1 MAQKSN
7 ENPFP
12 KLAALRLGH
21 AATPTNALLNLLRK
35 DINAPTGDAAKP
47 AVDINRFTMDK
58 VSRQTSQDI
67 TDSDAVMQL
76 LPELQL
82 VKVVSVGT
90 TLDPKSMSEANLTFS
105 VDPTV
110 FDSEIGKLL
119 LEPVENFF
127 KRDYK
132 IDDRL
137 DLIIEDCLFNKGSSI
152 LCVLPE
158 NVLDNLVNGRREV
171 SMEAF
176 STIRDRI
183 ANSANDNM
191 GFLGSSK
198 PSTDGRKISL
208 EGFSASPSDN
218 IVSAVY
224 QDELCTLEHIRVS
237 DNFNVLKVPG
247 MSKRVRE
254 LGIAARLRKHN
265 VSMESEVHQFNN
277 SEIERLYE
285 HTRAASE
292 QTQVISSPKY
302 MSRPSIGH
310 PLILPLPS
318 ESVIPVFVAGRPHEH
333 IGYFLLVDHHG
344 YPVSKDSTRD
354 FYGEMQAGWKNGSSG
369 GVGNSEILRLT
380 REAMGDNDKKSAYEV
395 DHIQQAFNAIL
406 TSDLNNRL
414 RNGLYDQD
422 VELGVTQEIQ
432 RIMLYRSW
440 KAKTTQLIFVP
451 EELMTY
457 IAFDYNA
464 NGIGETLIAR
474 TKMLS
479 TMRTTLLFA
488 ETIGGMRNAMGRKKV
503 RIEIDPDDPDPEQTI
518 NNIQSVIMEGAQRS
532 FPLAAPDP
540 AQTMDALMRSG
551 YDFEVNSNDSA
562 YAQTKVEFDDYNTS
576 VNAGNPELQD
586 RLRRYHISSFG
597 IPPEKVDPMSS
608 PDFATSIVNND
619 LVTSRV
625 VKERQKALCAH
636 LSKFVRCFTMH
647 SSIIREEMYKKI
659 ADNVDMLVSPDLKKM
674 SVAEV
679 ADEFILALSVSLPAP
694 DNTQHERQLESIE
707 AYERLLD
714 KGLEAYITPDLFPDD
729 VTEISGLADDVLVN
743 LKALFIRQFMASNNI
758 LPELNILTEMD
769 GTRPAFSLLDH
780 INVSRA
786 TQVQAF
792 LEYAVGKNKF
802 KQRIKEVYGEAIK
815 KITEDSDGDEFSSGD
830 SGDDGGFGNDND
842 DGGFGDDSG
851 GDDGGFG
858 DASGDGG
865 FGDEG
870 GGESGL
876 DDDTQNELDSDF
888 SMDDS
893 QGSEPEGD
901 ESAEPDMSTDGL
913 EDPMGS
919 AEEDETGD
927 EEEDPEKDK

>member
-1 MAQKSN
+1 MAQKT
-7 ENPFP
+7 PKIPYP

-21 AATPTNALLNLLRK
+21 AATPTNALLNLLRR
-35 DINAPTGDAAKP
+35 DRDQPTGDSSKP
-47 AVDINRFTMDK
+47 TVDINRFTMDK

-67 TDSDAVMQL
+67 TDSNAVMQL

-82 VKVVSVGT
+82 VKTVAVGT

-105 VDPTV
+105 VDPTI

-119 LEPVENFF
+119 LEPVEHFF
-127 KRDYK
+127 KKDYK

-137 DLIIEDCLFNKGSSI
+137 DLIIEDCLFNKGSSV

-158 NVLDNLVNGRREV
+158 NILDNLVNGNKHV
-171 SMEAF
+171 SME
-176 STIRDRI
+176 SYTQIRDKAAKGI
-183 ANSANDNM
+183 YENI
-191 GFLGSSK
+191 GFLGSPTASK
-198 PSTDGRKISL
+198 DGKKISL
-208 EGFSASPSDN
+208 EGFTGNTTDN
-218 IVSAVY
+218 TMQGEY
-224 QDELCTLEHIRVS
+224 QGKVCTLDHVKVT
-237 DNFNVLKVPG
+237 DNFHVLKIPG

-254 LGIAARLRKHN
+254 LGIAAKLRKHN
-265 VSMESEVHQFNN
+265 VSMEAEVHQFNN
-277 SEIERLYE
+277 AEIDRLYE
-285 HTRAASE
+285 HTKAGAD

-302 MSRPSIGH
+302 MNRPSVGH

-318 ESVIPVFVAGRPHEH
+318 ESVIPVFVAGRPYEH

-354 FYGEMQAGWKNGSSG
+354 FYGELQAGWKNSG
-369 GVGNSEILRLT
+369 GSDTGGLGNSEILRLT
-380 REAMGDNDKKSAYEV
+380 REAMGDNDNKSAYEV

-414 RNGLYDQD
+414 RNGLYDQE
-422 VELGVTQEIQ
+422 VELGITQEIQ
-432 RIMLYRSW
+432 RIMLFRSW
-440 KAKTTQLIFVP
+440 KAKTTQLVFVP

-457 IAFDYNA
+457 IAFDYNK

-503 RIEIDPDDPDPEQTI
+503 RLEIDPDDPDPEQTI
-518 NNIQSVIMEGAQRS
+518 SNIQSVIIEQGHRS

-540 AQTMDALMRSG
+540 AQTMDALIRSG
-551 YDFEVNSNDSA
+551 YDFEINTNDA
-562 YAQTKVEFDDYNTS
+562 AHATTKVEFDDYNTN
-576 VNAGNPELQD
+576 VNAGNPDLQD

-597 IPPEKVDPMSS
+597 IPPEKVDPMAS

-619 LVTSRV
+619 LVTARV
-625 VKERQKALCAH
+625 VKERQKALCNH
-636 LSKFVRCFTMH
+636 LTKFIRCFTMH
-647 SSIIREEMYKKI
+647 SSILRNAMYELIEANAK
-659 ADNVDMLVSPDLKKM
+659 MLVDPKMESM
-674 SVAEV
+674 SVSEV
-679 ADEFILALSVSLPAP
+679 TDEFILAINVALPAP

-729 VTEISGLADDVLVN
+729 ITEISGLADDVLVN
-743 LKALFIRQFMASNNI
+743 LKALFLRQFMANNNI

-792 LEYAVGKNKF
+792 LEYADGKQKF
-802 KQRIKEVYGEAIK
+802 KDRIKEIYKAIIEK
-815 KITEDSDGDEFSSGD
+815 AE
-830 SGDDGGFGNDND
+830 DDGGF
-842 DGGFGDDSG
+842 DGGGGDDYGSDGGGGDDDFGDDFSG
-851 GDDGGFG
+851 GD
-858 DASGDGG
+858 AGDGDDMSL
-865 FGDEG
+865 DEG
-870 GGESGL
+870 
-876 DDDTQNELDSDF
+876 TQSELDSDF
-888 SMDDS
+888 SMGDDS
-893 QGSEPEGD
+893 TQPESDEPGD
-901 ESAEPDMSTDGL
+901 EGEAMDQSGL
-913 EDPMGS
+913 EDPMGA
-919 AEEDETGD
+919 AEQEEAG
-927 EEEDPEKDK
+927 EEEEEEERI

>member
-1 MAQKSN
+1 MAQKSK
-7 ENPFP
+7 ENSYP

-21 AATPTNALLNLLRK
+21 TATPTNALLNLLRR
-35 DINAPTGDAAKP
+35 DIHAPTGDSAKP
-47 AVDINRFTMDK
+47 TVDINRFTMDK

-67 TDSDAVMQL
+67 TDSDSVMQL

-82 VKVVSVGT
+82 VKTVAVGT

-119 LEPVENFF
+119 LQPIENFF
-127 KRDYK
+127 KKDYK

-137 DLIIEDCLFNKGSSI
+137 DLIITDCLFNKGSSI

-183 ANSANDNM
+183 ADSSNDNL
-191 GFLGSSK
+191 GFLGSAK
-198 PSTDGRKISL
+198 EYKDGHKISL
-208 EGFSASPSDN
+208 EGFSVDKTDN
-218 IVSAVY
+218 VLQGTYENIF
-224 QDELCTLEHIRVS
+224 CKFEHVRVS
-237 DNFNVLKVPG
+237 DNFNILKVPQ

-254 LGIAARLRKHN
+254 MGIAAKLRRHT
-265 VSMESEVHQFNN
+265 VAMESEVHHFNN
-277 SEIERLYE
+277 AEIERLYE
-285 HTRAASE
+285 NTRAGSE

-302 MSRPSIGH
+302 MNRPSVGH

-354 FYGEMQAGWKNGSSG
+354 FYGELQAGWKNGGSG
-369 GVGNSEILRLT
+369 GGGGLGNSEILRLT
-380 REAMGDNDKKSAYEV
+380 REAMGDNDNKSAYEV

-464 NGIGETLIAR
+464 NGIGETLLSR

-503 RIEIDPDDPDPEQTI
+503 RIEIDPDDPDPEQTVS
-518 NNIQSVIMEGAQRS
+518 NVQSVIMEQGHRS

-540 AQTMDALMRSG
+540 AQTMDALIRSG
-551 YDFEVNSNDSA
+551 YDFEINANDSA

-597 IPPEKVDPMSS
+597 IPPEKVDPMAS

-619 LVTSRV
+619 LVSSRV

-636 LSKFVRCFTMH
+636 LSKFVRCFSAH
-647 SSIIREEMYKKI
+647 SSIIRDELYKKI
-659 ADNVDMLVSPDLKKM
+659 AENVNMLVSPELKKM

-679 ADEFILALSVSLPAP
+679 ADEFILAINVSLPAP

-743 LKALFIRQFMASNNI
+743 LKALFIRQFMSTNNI

-780 INVSRA
+780 INTSRA
-786 TQVQAF
+786 TSVQAF
-792 LEYAVGKNKF
+792 IEYAAGKKKF
-802 KQRIKEVYGEAIK
+802 KDRLKEIYGELIE
-815 KITEDSDGDEFSSGD
+815 KINSEG
-830 SGDDGGFGNDND
+830 GDDFGGGGD
-842 DGGFGDDSG
+842 DFNQGDDSQDT
-851 GDDGGFG
+851 GDDFDMDSDTSDGSEG
-858 DASGDGG
+858 DQ
-865 FGDEG
+865 
-870 GGESGL
+870 GL
-876 DDDTQNELDSDF
+876 DDGTQQELDSDF
-888 SMDDS
+888 SMDDT
-893 QGSEPEGD
+893 GEPEAD
-901 ESAEPDMSTDGL
+901 SDSSENEEEMDTNGL
-913 EDPMGS
+913 DDPMGA
-919 AEEDETGD
+919 AEKDENDD
-927 EEEDPEKDK
+927 EEEDKERPL

>member
-1 MAQKSN
+1 
-7 ENPFP
+7 
-12 KLAALRLGH
+12 
-21 AATPTNALLNLLRK
+21 
-35 DINAPTGDAAKP
+35 
-47 AVDINRFTMDK
+47 
-58 VSRQTSQDI
+58 
-67 TDSDAVMQL
+67 
-76 LPELQL
+76 
-82 VKVVSVGT
+82 
-90 TLDPKSMSEANLTFS
+90 MSEANLTFQI
-105 VDPTV
+105 DPSV
-110 FDSEIGKLL
+110 FDSEISKLL
-119 LEPVENFF
+119 LEPIETFF
-127 KRDYK
+127 KKDYK

-137 DLIIEDCLFNKGSSI
+137 DLILEDCLFNKGSSV

-158 NVLDNLVNGRREV
+158 NVLDNLVNGNRGV

-176 STIRDRI
+176 GTIRDRI
-183 ANSANDNM
+183 ANTTSENM
-191 GFLGSSK
+191 GFLGASK
-198 PSTDGRKISL
+198 QYKDGVKISL
-208 EGFSASPSDN
+208 EGHSQSPTDN
-218 IVSAVY
+218 AAQGEYLGHQY
-224 QDELCTLEHIRVS
+224 QLEHIKVS

-247 MSKRVRE
+247 MSRRVRE
-254 LGIAARLRKHN
+254 LGIAAKLRKNN

-277 SEIERLYE
+277 SEIERLYDNS
-285 HTRAASE
+285 RQGSE

-302 MSRPSIGH
+302 MNRPSVGH

-318 ESVIPVFVAGRPHEH
+318 EAVIPVFVAGRPYEH

-354 FYGEMQAGWKNGSSG
+354 FYGELQSGWKSGDAGGMGGS
-369 GVGNSEILRLT
+369 GNSEILRLT
-380 REAMGDNDKKSAYEV
+380 REAMGDNDKSAYEV
-395 DHIQQAFNAIL
+395 DHIQTAFNAIL

-457 IAFDYNA
+457 IAFDYNK

-503 RIEIDPDDPDPEQTI
+503 LVEIDPDDPDPEATI
-518 NNIQSVIMEGAQRS
+518 QNIQSVIVEQGHRS

-540 AQTMDALMRSG
+540 AQTMDALIRSG
-551 YDFEVNSNDSA
+551 YDFQINANDSA
-562 YAQTKVEFDDYNTS
+562 YAQTKVEFDDYNTN

-608 PDFATSIVNND
+608 PDFATSIVHND

-636 LSKFVRCFTMH
+636 LSKFVRCFSMH
-647 SSIIREEMYKKI
+647 SSIIRAALYKAI
-659 ADNVDMLVSPDLKKM
+659 EANVQMLVSPELKSM

-694 DNTQHERQLESIE
+694 DNTQHERQLETIE

-729 VTEISGLADDVLVN
+729 VTEISGLADDVLLN
-743 LKALFIRQFMASNNI
+743 IKALFIRQYMASNNI

-769 GTRPAFSLLDH
+769 GNRPAFSLLDH
-780 INVSRA
+780 INISRA

-792 LEYAVGKNKF
+792 IEYAAGKKKF
-802 KQRIKEVYGEAIK
+802 SDRIKEIYKEVIENINNGEDAGGFGG
-815 KITEDSDGDEFSSGD
+815 SD
-830 SGDDGGFGNDND
+830 SGDGGFDEGGDGGFD
-842 DGGFGDDSG
+842 DGGGFGDDSG
-851 GDDGGFG
+851 GDGGEPSLDEGSQQELDQEFSMDSTG
-858 DASGDGG
+858 DDTGDGNTEE
-865 FGDEG
+865 DESSF
-870 GGESGL
+870 ETEGL
-876 DDDTQNELDSDF
+876 DDT
-888 SMDDS
+888 
-893 QGSEPEGD
+893 
-901 ESAEPDMSTDGL
+901 
-913 EDPMGS
+913 MGS
-919 AEEDETGD
+919 AEKDELGD
-927 EEEDPEKDK
+927 EEEEEDKP

>member
-1 MAQKSN
+1 MAQKT
-7 ENPFP
+7 PKVPYP

-21 AATPTNALLNLLRK
+21 AATPTNALLNLLRR
-35 DINAPTGDAAKP
+35 DINQPTGDSTKP
-47 AVDINRFTMDK
+47 NVDINRFTMDK

-67 TDSDAVMQL
+67 TDSNAVMQL

-82 VKVVSVGT
+82 VKTVAVGT

-119 LEPVENFF
+119 LEPIENFF
-127 KRDYK
+127 KKDYK

-137 DLIIEDCLFNKGSSI
+137 DLIIEDCLFNKGSSV

-183 ANSANDNM
+183 ANSSHDNM
-191 GFLGSSK
+191 GFLGSPK
-198 PSTDGRKISL
+198 TSTDGRKISL
-208 EGFSASPSDN
+208 EGFSSDVHDN
-218 IVSAVY
+218 TMQGMY
-224 QDELCTLEHIRVS
+224 NDTLVRLDHIKVS

-254 LGIAARLRKHN
+254 LGIAAKLRRN
-265 VSMESEVHQFNN
+265 QVSMEAEVHQFNN
-277 SEIERLYE
+277 TEIEKLYE
-285 HTRAASE
+285 NTRAGSE

-302 MSRPSIGH
+302 MARPSVGH
-310 PLILPLPS
+310 PLILPLPP

-354 FYGEMQAGWKNGSSG
+354 FYGELQAGWKNGGSG
-369 GVGNSEILRLT
+369 GAGGLGNSEILRLT
-380 REAMGDNDKKSAYEV
+380 REAMGDNDNKSAYEV

-422 VELGVTQEIQ
+422 VEMGITQEIQ
-432 RIMLYRSW
+432 RIMLFRSW

-503 RIEIDPDDPDPEQTI
+503 RVEIDPDDPDPEQTVS
-518 NNIQSVIMEGAQRS
+518 NIQSVIIEQGHRS

-540 AQTMDALMRSG
+540 AQTMDALIRSG
-551 YDFEVNSNDSA
+551 YDFEINANDSA
-562 YAQTKVEFDDYNTS
+562 YAQTKVEFDDYNTN

-597 IPPEKVDPMSS
+597 IPPEKVDPMAS

-619 LVTSRV
+619 LVSSRV

-636 LSKFVRCFTMH
+636 LTKFVRCFAMH
-647 SSIIREEMYKKI
+647 SSIIREEMYRLI
-659 ADNVDMLVSPDLKKM
+659 EANVQMLVSPELKKM
-674 SVAEV
+674 SVSEV
-679 ADEFILALSVSLPAP
+679 VDEFILAMMVALPAP

-743 LKALFIRQFMASNNI
+743 IKALFIRQFMASNNI
-758 LPELNILTEMD
+758 LPELNVLTEMD

-792 LEYAVGKNKF
+792 IEYAAGKKKF
-802 KQRIKEVYGEAIK
+802 SDRIKEIYKEVIDN
-815 KITEDSDGDEFSSGD
+815 IQNDSDGGGFDSGGGDDFSSD
-830 SGDDGGFGNDND
+830 
-842 DGGFGDDSG
+842 DDSG
-851 GDDGGFG
+851 GDDFGGGFG
-858 DASGDGG
+858 DDTGV
-865 FGDEG
+865 
-870 GGESGL
+870 GEEPGL
-876 DDDTQNELDSDF
+876 DDGTQSELDSDF
-888 SMDDS
+888 DM
-893 QGSEPEGD
+893 GSTDQQSEGTDTQEED
-901 ESAEPDMSTDGL
+901 ESDFDAGGL
-913 EDPMGS
+913 DDPMGA
-919 AEEDETGD
+919 AEKDELGD
-927 EEEDPEKDK
+927 EEEEEKP

>member
-1 MAQKSN
+1 MAQKSK
-7 ENPFP
+7 ENYYP

-21 AATPTNALLNLLRK
+21 NATPTNALLNLLRK
-35 DINAPTGDAAKP
+35 DINTPTGEATKP
-47 AVDINRFTMDK
+47 TVDINRYTMDK

-67 TDSDAVMQL
+67 TDSNAVMQL

-82 VKVVSVGT
+82 VKTVAVGT

-105 VDPTV
+105 VDPAI

-119 LEPVENFF
+119 IEPIENFF
-127 KRDYK
+127 KKDYK

-158 NVLDNLVNGRREV
+158 NKLDEMVNGKREV

-176 STIRDRI
+176 GAIRDRI
-183 ANSANDNM
+183 ANSTGDNL
-191 GFLGSSK
+191 GFLGSPQK
-198 PSTDGRKISL
+198 STDGKKISL
-208 EGFSASPSDN
+208 EG
-218 IVSAVY
+218 Y
-224 QDELCTLEHIRVS
+224 QANGDENTLQAMHGTTLCKFEHIKVS
-237 DNFNVLKVPG
+237 DNFDVLKVPL

-254 LGIAARLRKHN
+254 LGISAKLRRN
-265 VSMESEVHQFNN
+265 RVSLESEVHSFNN
-277 SEIERLYE
+277 AEIEALYQN
-285 HTRAASE
+285 TRAGSE
-292 QTQVISSPKY
+292 QTQVLTSPKY
-302 MSRPSIGH
+302 MNRPSVGH

-354 FYGEMQAGWKNGSSG
+354 FYGELQAGWKGNQGAG
-369 GVGNSEILRLT
+369 GLGNSEILRLT
-380 REAMGDNDKKSAYEV
+380 REAMGDNDNKSAYEV
-395 DHIQQAFNAIL
+395 DHIQTAFNAIL

-414 RNGLYDQD
+414 RNGMYDQD
-422 VELGVTQEIQ
+422 VEFGVTQEIQ

-440 KAKTTQLIFVP
+440 KAKTTQLIFIP
-451 EELMTY
+451 EELLTY
-457 IAFDYNA
+457 IAFDFNA

-503 RIEIDPDDPDPEQTI
+503 LVEIDPDDPDPEQTI
-518 NNIQSVIMEGAQRS
+518 SNIQSVIMEQGHRS

-540 AQTMDALMRSG
+540 AQTMDALIRSG
-551 YDFEVNSNDSA
+551 YDFEINSNDSA
-562 YAQTKVEFDDYNTS
+562 YAQTKVTFDDYNTN

-608 PDFATSIVNND
+608 PDFATSIVHND
-619 LVTSRV
+619 LVSSRV
-625 VKERQKALCAH
+625 VKERQKALCAM
-636 LSKFVRCFTMH
+636 LSKFIRVFCVN
-647 SSIIREEMYKKI
+647 SSIIRDELKKKI
-659 ADNVDMLVSPDLKKM
+659 EENVEMLVSPDLKNLT
-674 SVAEV
+674 VDQV
-679 ADEFILALSVSLPAP
+679 IDEFILALSVDLPAP

-743 LKALFIRQFMASNNI
+743 LKALFIRQFMSTNNI

-769 GTRPAFSLLDH
+769 GSRPAFSLLDH

-786 TQVQAF
+786 TSVQAF
-792 LEYAVGKNKF
+792 LEYAAGKKKF
-802 KQRIKEVYGEAIK
+802 KDRLKEIYGEMIE
-815 KITEDSDGDEFSSGD
+815 KINNESTDDGFD
-830 SGDDGGFGNDND
+830 SGDDGDFGNDD
-842 DGGFGDDSG
+842 VGGGFDD
-851 GDDGGFG
+851 
-858 DASGDGG
+858 
-865 FGDEG
+865 EQ
-870 GGESGL
+870 GL
-876 DDDTQNELDSDF
+876 DDGTQDELDSDF
-888 SMDDS
+888 DMGGNNDDQSM
-893 QGSEPEGD
+893 GEPSNAD
-901 ESAEPDMSTDGL
+901 EPDETDTSGL
-913 EDPMGS
+913 DDPMGD
-919 AEEDETGD
+919 AEADEN
-927 EEEDPEKDK
+927 EEEEEEKPM

>member
-1 MAQKSN
+1 MAQKSK
-7 ENPFP
+7 ENTYP

-21 AATPTNALLNLLRK
+21 NATPTNALLNLLRK
-35 DINAPTGDAAKP
+35 DINTPTGDSSKP
-47 AVDINRFTMDK
+47 TVDINRFTMDK

-67 TDSDAVMQL
+67 TDSNAVMQL

-82 VKVVSVGT
+82 VKTVAVGT

-105 VDPTV
+105 VDPAV

-119 LEPVENFF
+119 IEPIENFF
-127 KRDYK
+127 KKDYK

-158 NVLDNLVNGRREV
+158 NKLDEMVNGRREV

-183 ANSANDNM
+183 ANSTGDNM
-191 GFLGSSK
+191 GVLGSPK
-198 PSTDGRKISL
+198 PYKDGQKISL
-208 EGFSASPSDN
+208 EG
-218 IVSAVY
+218 Y
-224 QDELCTLEHIRVS
+224 QTSTDENVLQGFHGDTLCKFEHVKVS
-237 DNFNVLKVPG
+237 DNFDVLKVPG

-254 LGIAARLRKHN
+254 LGIAAKLRRN
-265 VSMESEVHQFNN
+265 RVSLEAEVHTFNN
-277 SEIERLYE
+277 AEIESLYQN
-285 HTRAASE
+285 TRAGSE

-302 MSRPSIGH
+302 MNRPSVGH

-354 FYGEMQAGWKNGSSG
+354 FYGELQAGWKSG
-369 GVGNSEILRLT
+369 GSGGAGGLGNSEILRLT
-380 REAMGDNDKKSAYEV
+380 REAMGDNDNKSAYEV
-395 DHIQQAFNAIL
+395 DHIQTAFNAIL

-414 RNGLYDQD
+414 RNGMYDQD
-422 VELGVTQEIQ
+422 VEFGVTQEIQ

-440 KAKTTQLIFVP
+440 KAKTTQLIFIP
-451 EELMTY
+451 EELLTY
-457 IAFDYNA
+457 IAFDFNA

-503 RIEIDPDDPDPEQTI
+503 RVEIDPDDPDPEQTVS
-518 NNIQSVIMEGAQRS
+518 NIQSVIMEQGHRS

-540 AQTMDALMRSG
+540 AQTMDALIRSG
-551 YDFEVNSNDSA
+551 YDFEINANDSA
-562 YAQTKVEFDDYNTS
+562 YAQTKVEFDDYNTN

-597 IPPEKVDPMSS
+597 IPPEKVDPMAS
-608 PDFATSIVNND
+608 PDFATSIVHND
-619 LVTSRV
+619 LVSSRV
-625 VKERQKALCAH
+625 VKERQKALCNH
-636 LSKFVRCFTMH
+636 LSKFVRTFSMH
-647 SSIIREEMYKKI
+647 SSIIREQLKEKI
-659 ADNVDMLVSPDLKKM
+659 QENVGMLVAPELKVM
-674 SVAEV
+674 TVDQV
-679 ADEFILALSVSLPAP
+679 IDEFILALSVALPAP
-694 DNTQHERQLESIE
+694 DNTQHERQLETIE

-743 LKALFIRQFMASNNI
+743 LKALFIRQFMSTNNI
-758 LPELNILTEMD
+758 LPELNVLTEMD
-769 GTRPAFSLLDH
+769 GNRPAFSLLDH

-786 TQVQAF
+786 TSVQAF
-792 LEYAVGKNKF
+792 LEYAAGKKKF
-802 KQRIKEVYGEAIK
+802 KDRLKEIYGKLI
-815 KITEDSDGDEFSSGD
+815 EDISN
-830 SGDDGGFGNDND
+830 GDDGF
-842 DGGFGDDSG
+842 DSG
-851 GDDGGFG
+851 GDSG
-858 DASGDGG
+858 GDG
-865 FGDEG
+865 F
-870 GGESGL
+870 
-876 DDDTQNELDSDF
+876 
-888 SMDDS
+888 DDS
-893 QGSEPEGD
+893 QDFDNDAGGDDMGNMDSQGEPSLDDTSQQELDQDFDMGGQQSDQPDQDEQQDNQEEPE
-901 ESAEPDMSTDGL
+901 EPDAEGL
-913 EDPMGS
+913 EDPMDS
-919 AEEDETGD
+919 AAR
-927 EEEDPEKDK
+927 EEEEEEEERL

>member
-1 MAQKSN
+1 MAQKSK
-7 ENPFP
+7 ENYYP

-35 DINAPTGDAAKP
+35 DINTPTGDSAKP
-47 AVDINRFTMDK
+47 TVDINRFTMDK

-67 TDSDAVMQL
+67 TDSNAVMQL

-82 VKVVSVGT
+82 VKTVAVGT

-105 VDPTV
+105 VDPAV

-119 LEPVENFF
+119 IEPIENFF
-127 KRDYK
+127 KKDYK

-158 NVLDNLVNGRREV
+158 NKLDEMVNGKREV

-176 STIRDRI
+176 GAIRDRI
-183 ANSANDNM
+183 ANSTGDNM
-191 GFLGSSK
+191 GFLGSPK
-198 PSTDGRKISL
+198 NHVQGQKISL
-208 EGFSASPSDN
+208 EGFQAAGSDDN
-218 IVSAVY
+218 TLQGMHDNV
-224 QDELCTLEHIRVS
+224 LCKFEHVKVS
-237 DNFNVLKVPG
+237 DNFDVLKVPQ

-254 LGIAARLRKHN
+254 LGISAKLRRN
-265 VSMESEVHQFNN
+265 RVSLESEVHTFNN
-277 SEIERLYE
+277 AEIEQLYQN
-285 HTRAASE
+285 TRAGSE
-292 QTQVISSPKY
+292 QTQVLSSPKY
-302 MSRPSIGH
+302 MNRPSVGH

-354 FYGEMQAGWKNGSSG
+354 FYGELQAGWKG
-369 GVGNSEILRLT
+369 GGGGGLGNSEILRLT
-380 REAMGDNDKKSAYEV
+380 REAMGDNDNKSAYEV
-395 DHIQQAFNAIL
+395 DHIQTAFNAIL

-414 RNGLYDQD
+414 RNGMYDQD
-422 VELGVTQEIQ
+422 VEFGVTQEIQ

-440 KAKTTQLIFVP
+440 KAKTTQLIFIP
-451 EELMTY
+451 EELLTY
-457 IAFDYNA
+457 IAFDFNA

-503 RIEIDPDDPDPEQTI
+503 RVEIDPDDPDPEQTVS
-518 NNIQSVIMEGAQRS
+518 NIQSVIMEQGHRS

-540 AQTMDALMRSG
+540 AQTMDALIRSG
-551 YDFEVNSNDSA
+551 YDFEINANDSA
-562 YAQTKVEFDDYNTS
+562 YAQTKVEFDDYNTN

-597 IPPEKVDPMSS
+597 IPPEKVDPMAS
-608 PDFATSIVNND
+608 PDFATSIVHND
-619 LVTSRV
+619 LVSSRV
-625 VKERQKALCAH
+625 VKERQKALCAM
-636 LSKFVRCFTMH
+636 LSKFIRVFCMN
-647 SSIIREEMYKKI
+647 SSIIRDELKQKI
-659 ADNVDMLVSPDLKKM
+659 QDNVSLLVSPELK
-674 SVAEV
+674 VLTV
-679 ADEFILALSVSLPAP
+679 DQVIDEFILALSVGLPAP

-743 LKALFIRQFMASNNI
+743 LKALFIRQFMSTNNI

-769 GTRPAFSLLDH
+769 GSRPAFSLLDH

-786 TQVQAF
+786 TSVQAF
-792 LEYAVGKNKF
+792 LEYAAGKKKF
-802 KQRIKEVYGEAIK
+802 KDRLKEIYGEMIE
-815 KITEDSDGDEFSSGD
+815 KINSGAEDDGFGGD
-830 SGDDGGFGNDND
+830 SGGDDFGGDDG
-842 DGGFGDDSG
+842 GGFGDDSG
-851 GDDGGFG
+851 GGFDDQ
-858 DASGDGG
+858 
-865 FGDEG
+865 G
-870 GGESGL
+870 GGEDQGL
-876 DDDTQNELDSDF
+876 DEGTQNELDSDF
-888 SMDDS
+888 DMSGDNGDQQMDDQS
-893 QGSEPEGD
+893 NAGAE
-901 ESAEPDMSTDGL
+901 EPDEADKDGL
-913 EDPMGS
+913 EDPMDA
-919 AEEDETGD
+919 AENDELDEDE
-927 EEEDPEKDK
+927 EKEKAL

>member
-1 MAQKSN
+1 MAQQAPKV
-7 ENPFP
+7 PYP

-21 AATPTNALLNLLRK
+21 ASTPTNALLNLLRR
-35 DINAPTGDAAKP
+35 DIHAPTGDSANP
-47 AVDINRFTMDK
+47 TVDINRFTMDK

-67 TDSDAVMQL
+67 TDSNAVMQL
-76 LPELQL
+76 LPELNL
-82 VKVVSVGT
+82 VKVVAVGT
-90 TLDPKSMSEANLTFS
+90 TLDPKSMSEANLTFNI
-105 VDPTV
+105 DPAV

-119 LEPVENFF
+119 LEPIETFF
-127 KRDYK
+127 KKDYK
-132 IDDRL
+132 IDGRL
-137 DLIIEDCLFNKGSSI
+137 DLIIEDCLFNKGSSV

-158 NVLDNLVNGRREV
+158 NVLDNLVNGSRSV

-176 STIRDRI
+176 GTIRDRI
-183 ANSANDNM
+183 ANSTHDNL
-191 GFLGSSK
+191 GFLGSGK
-198 PSTDGRKISL
+198 TYTQGNKIAL
-208 EGFSASPSDN
+208 EGFSATPLDN
-218 IVSAVY
+218 TVKGDYEGKEYVLNHV
-224 QDELCTLEHIRVS
+224 QVS

-254 LGIAARLRKHN
+254 LGIAAKLRKN
-265 VSMESEVHQFNN
+265 SVSMEAEVHNFNN
-277 SEIERLYE
+277 QEIERLYE
-285 HTRAASE
+285 SSRSNSE

-302 MSRPSIGH
+302 MNRPSVGH

-318 ESVIPVFVAGRPHEH
+318 EAVIPVFVAGRPYEH

-354 FYGEMQAGWKNGSSG
+354 FYGELQAGWKNGASNSG
-369 GVGNSEILRLT
+369 GGQGNSEILRLT
-380 REAMGDNDKKSAYEV
+380 REAMGDNDNKSAYEV

-422 VELGVTQEIQ
+422 VELGVTQEVQ

-464 NGIGETLIAR
+464 NGIGETLLSR

-488 ETIGGMRNAMGRKKV
+488 ETIGGMRNAMGRKRV
-503 RIEIDPDDPDPEQTI
+503 NIDIDPDDPDPEQTI
-518 NNIQSVIMEGAQRS
+518 SNIQSVIMEQGQRS

-540 AQTMDALMRSG
+540 AQTMDALIRSG
-551 YDFEVNSNDSA
+551 YDFQINTNDSA
-562 YAQTKVEFDDYNTS
+562 YATTKVTYDDYNTN

-608 PDFATSIVNND
+608 PDFATSIVQND
-619 LVTSRV
+619 LVSSRV
-625 VKERQKALCAH
+625 VKERQKALCAL
-636 LSKFVRCFTMH
+636 LSKFVRCFAMH
-647 SSIIREEMYKKI
+647 SSIIREAMYKKI
-659 ADNVDMLVSPDLKKM
+659 EANVQMLVDPKLKTM
-674 SVAEV
+674 TVSEV
-679 ADEFILALSVSLPAP
+679 VDEFILALNVSLPAP
-694 DNTQHERQLESIE
+694 DNTQHERQLETIE

-729 VTEISGLADDVLVN
+729 VTEISGLADEILTNV
-743 LKALFIRQFMASNNI
+743 KALFIRQFMASNNI
-758 LPELNILTEMD
+758 LPELNVLTEMD
-769 GTRPAFSLLDH
+769 GTRPSFSLLDH

-792 LEYAVGKNKF
+792 IEYAAGKKKF
-802 KQRIKEVYGEAIK
+802 KDRIQQIYKNVIEGIA
-815 KITEDSDGDEFSSGD
+815 
-830 SGDDGGFGNDND
+830 N
-842 DGGFGDDSG
+842 DDSG
-851 GDDGGFG
+851 GGFDSGGEGGFDEGGSDEG
-858 DASGDGG
+858 D
-865 FGDEG
+865 FGNDEG
-870 GGESGL
+870 GGFDEGMDEPGGEPGL
-876 DDDTQNELDSDF
+876 DDSTQDELDTNFDMGSDDQQ
-888 SMDDS
+888 SDTMD
-893 QGSEPEGD
+893 ETEEGEND
-901 ESAEPDMSTDGL
+901 TTGL

-919 AEEDETGD
+919 AEEEELD
-927 EEEDPEKDK
+927 EEEEERR